1 MNIALHNDLSL
12 TPVSRGVSTE
22 YPFLQMRYALRN
34 IAGVGGMGVVYRAND
49 TLLSALGA
57 TDDIVAVKMCSSDL
71 VDHPQAEQ
79 QLLMEY
85 QNATR
90 LKHPN
95 IIAMRQFDVCRQQQ
109 KAFLVMEWLDG
120 LSLEQL
126 LYQQSLPADVALTL
140 ARQLVDAVSHCHTRG
155 VVHADIKPANFQIS
169 PENHLTLFDF
179 GISRWLYQPSMI
191 RNDVIRACSCR
202 YAAPELFNEQPPTIS
217 SDLFS
222 VCCVLYRLFRGEHP
236 FKDTT
241 DEAAARNDEIA
252 PIFGRRHPLDKVLL
266 QSLKWQPR
274 ERSTSVDLLQQVL
287 LQLSAADLSRYWF

>member
-12 TPVSRGVSTE
+12 TPVSRGLSTE

-57 TDDIVAVKMCSSDL
+57 TDDIVAVKMCSSEL
-71 VDHPQAEQ
+71 VNHQQAEQ
-79 QLLMEY
+79 RLLMEY
-85 QNATR
+85 QNTIR
-90 LKHPN
+90 LKHPH
-95 IIAMRQFDVCRQQQ
+95 IIAVRQFDVCRQQQ

-140 ARQLVDAVSHCHTRG
+140 ARQLVDAVSHCHAQG

-169 PENHLTLFDF
+169 PTNHLTLFDF
-179 GISRWLYQPSMI
+179 GISRWLYQPSTI
-191 RNDVIRACSCR
+191 CNDMIRACSCR
-202 YAAPELFNEQPPTIS
+202 YAAPELFNEQLPTIS

-266 QSLKWQPR
+266 QGLKWLPR
-274 ERSTSVDLLQQVL
+274 ERSTSVEALQQVL
-287 LQLSAADLSRYWF
+287 SQLSAADLTRYWF

>member
-1 MNIALHNDLSL
+1 
-12 TPVSRGVSTE
+12 
-22 YPFLQMRYALRN
+22 
-34 IAGVGGMGVVYRAND
+34 MGVVYRAND

>member
-1 MNIALHNDLSL
+1 MNVALHNDRSF

-22 YPFLQMRYALRN
+22 YPCLQMRYALRN

-57 TDDIVAVKMCSSDL
+57 TDDIVAVKMCSSDMIEQ
-71 VDHPQAEQ
+71 PQAEQ
-79 QLLMEY
+79 RLLMEY
-85 QNATR
+85 QNTLR

-95 IIAMRQFDVCRQQQ
+95 IIVVRQFDVCRQQQ

-126 LYQQSLPADVALTL
+126 LYQQLLPADVALKL
-140 ARQLVDAVSHCHTRG
+140 ARQLVDAVAHCHAQG
-155 VVHADIKPANFQIS
+155 VVHADIKPANFQVS
-169 PENHLTLFDF
+169 PDNHLTLFDF
-179 GISRWLYQPSMI
+179 GISRWLYQPSTI
-191 RNDVIRACSCR
+191 RNDMIRACSCR
-202 YAAPELFNEQPPTIS
+202 YAAPELFNEQPATIS

-241 DEAAARNDEIA
+241 DEAAARNDAIS

-266 QSLKWQPR
+266 QGLKWQQR
-274 ERSTSVDLLQQVL
+274 ERCTSLAALQQVL
-287 LQLSAADLSRYWF
+287 AQLSAADLNRYWF

>member
-34 IAGVGGMGVVYRAND
+34 IAGMGGMGVVYRAND

-57 TDDIVAVKMCSSDL
+57 TDDVVAVKMSSSDL
-71 VDHPQAEQ
+71 VDHPQTEQ
-79 QLLMEY
+79 RLLMEY

-126 LYQQSLPADVALTL
+126 LYQQSLPADVALKL
-140 ARQLVDAVSHCHTRG
+140 ARQLVDAVSHCHSRG

-179 GISRWLYQPSMI
+179 GISRWLYQPSMTF
-191 RNDVIRACSCR
+191 NDMIRACSCR

-252 PIFGRRHPLDKVLL
+252 PIFGRRHPLDKILL
-266 QSLKWQPR
+266 QGLKWLPR
-274 ERSTSVDLLQQVL
+274 ERSTSLAALQQVL
-287 LQLSAADLSRYWF
+287 SQLSAADLSRYWF

>member
-1 MNIALHNDLSL
+1 MNVALHNDLSL
-12 TPVSRGVSTE
+12 SPVSRGISTE

-57 TDDIVAVKMCSSDL
+57 SDDIVAVKMCSSDMT
-71 VDHPQAEQ
+71 DQPQAEQ
-79 QLLMEY
+79 RLLMEY
-85 QNATR
+85 RNATR

-126 LYQQSLPADVALTL
+126 LYQQQLPADVALKL
-140 ARQLVDAVSHCHTRG
+140 ARQLVDAVSYCHSRG

-179 GISRWLYQPSMI
+179 GISRWLYQPSTI
-191 RNDVIRACSCR
+191 RNDMIRACSCR
-202 YAAPELFNEQPPTIS
+202 YAAPELFNEQPSTIS

-236 FKDTT
+236 FNDST
-241 DEAAARNDEIA
+241 DEAAARNDAII
-252 PIFGRRHPLDKVLL
+252 PIFGRRHPLDKVL
-266 QSLKWQPR
+266 QQGLKWQPQDR
-274 ERSTSVDLLQQVL
+274 NTSLDALQQVL
-287 LQLSAADLSRYWF
+287 SQLSAADLSRHWF

>member
-1 MNIALHNDLSL
+1 MNMALHNDLSF
-12 TPVSRGVSTE
+12 TPVSRGLSTE

-57 TDDIVAVKMCSSDL
+57 TDDIVAVKMCSSEL
-71 VDHPQAEQ
+71 VNHQQAEQ
-79 QLLMEY
+79 RLLMEY
-85 QNATR
+85 QNTIR
-90 LKHPN
+90 LKHPH
-95 IIAMRQFDVCRQQQ
+95 IIAVRQFDVCRQQQ

-140 ARQLVDAVSHCHTRG
+140 ARQLVDAVSHCHAQG

-169 PENHLTLFDF
+169 PTNHLTLFDF
-179 GISRWLYQPSMI
+179 GISRWLYQPSTI
-191 RNDVIRACSCR
+191 CNDMIRACSCR
-202 YAAPELFNEQPPTIS
+202 YAAPELFNEQLPTIS

-266 QSLKWQPR
+266 QGLKWLPR
-274 ERSTSVDLLQQVL
+274 ERSTSVEALQQVL
-287 LQLSAADLSRYWF
+287 SQLSAADLTRYWF